1 MKIFELSSGSS
12 LSSFLESNTRTL
24 SSGRFVNKDKQL
36 ERFFLVLALA
46 KYGKLPPE
54 LNTLDCLK
62 EPQTISIYCF
72 YFLHNYVVCKLNQ
85 GNLLL
90 TSLQGHELQFI
101 SHKLRPL
108 SSSYGQL
115 RELVFFPRTEA
126 LIFLERHTRL
136 FAEPAI

>member
-1 MKIFELSSGSS
+1 MLKNSAKQKILKHCIFHCRMLHLYFPLQNVAFGLFTLRSIFDFFKIFELSSGSS

-62 EPQTISIYCF
+62 EPQTNSIYCF
-72 YFLHNYVVCKLNQ
+72 YFLHNYVVM
-85 GNLLL
+85 
-90 TSLQGHELQFI
+90 
-101 SHKLRPL
+101 
-108 SSSYGQL
+108 
-115 RELVFFPRTEA
+115 
-126 LIFLERHTRL
+126 
-136 FAEPAI
+136 